1 MLVMIPNIQNL
12 KGNQNE
18 ERHYYTTILY
28 VYYVHYTLL
37 LSVSK
42 VKKGLGFLSFL
53 LTR

>member
-18 ERHYYTTILY
+18 ERYLLHYNTIRLLRTLYTTP
-28 VYYVHYTLL
+28 
-37 LSVSK
+37 K

>member
-1 MLVMIPNIQNL
+1 MLAMIPHIQNL

-18 ERHYYTTILY
+18 ERYYYTTVLY
-28 VYYVHYTLL
+28 VHYVYYTLL

-42 VKKGLGFLSFL
+42 VTKGLGFLSFL